1 MGMLRIQFGW
11 AIVVALGL
19 SVSPLAAQANAGANR
34 TGQWLGI
41 GLGTGLG
48 RVTCAICESNRHTSI
63 SGYFKAGGTL
73 NRRFL
78 LGVETDG
85 WMRRADNVDE
95 FLLGLAGQLF
105 FYPNPRKRLFYKAG
119 VGVILYQIDDGP
131 NRLTSTAFGPNLGA
145 GYDLPISPTVSF
157 TPFASVFL
165 ASLGGEIKFNGNP
178 IRSDIGLTLIQVG
191 VGVTWH

>member
-1 MGMLRIQFGW
+1 MLRIRVGF
-11 AIVVALGL
+11 AVAALVL
-19 SVSPLAAQANAGANR
+19 VAVPLAAQANAGANR

-73 NRRFL
+73 SRRFL

-85 WMRRADNVDE
+85 WMRGADGVDE
-95 FLLGLAGQLF
+95 FLLGLAAQVF

-145 GYDLPISPTVSF
+145 GYDVPISPTVSL

-165 ASLGGEIKFNGNP
+165 ASVGGDIKFNGDP
-178 IRSDIGLTLIQVG
+178 IRSDIGLTLVQVG
-191 VGVTWH
+191 LGVTWH